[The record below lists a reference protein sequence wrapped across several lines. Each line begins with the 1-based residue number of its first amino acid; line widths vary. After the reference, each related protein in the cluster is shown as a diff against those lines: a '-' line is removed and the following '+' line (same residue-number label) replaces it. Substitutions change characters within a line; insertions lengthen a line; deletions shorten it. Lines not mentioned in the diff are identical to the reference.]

1 MGSHT
6 TRSFQA
12 ALTCGLVVLAVATA
26 PPASAAEPT
35 TIWVSATGSGNGRS
49 ATEPMS
55 VQSLADLDLAPGTR
69 VELTGAKSIDRTVVI
84 DGADAGSPSQ
94 PVVVT
99 TAVGSS
105 VQLAP
110 PPGQPAVR
118 VVDATGVSVL
128 DIDVAGTL
136 APAAVEVT
144 TERTGEDR
152 PEAVTVSGVVAT
164 GVDAGVTVT
173 GTKVGAG
180 VRGLRVAGVSVDSSA
195 SASVA
200 VAGPA
205 DAPGN
210 EPSHLDVRI
219 SGVQGPVRL
228 GSVAGAVV
236 DGRSAPSGVVAVST
250 TGASD
255 VRILGAAGGPSPR
268 GERSTPIPDPQPT
281 TGTSTAPSPTTSSA
295 TNTPTASTPMTTATS
310 PTTPASA
317 SPRPTASS
325 GPASSTS
332 SAVTPSPSSTTT
344 PATSPTSSTANTAST
359 KAPDVAMPGLP
370 SVAAGVVVSTDQLPS
385 ALTAATG
392 RRGAVVIVRS
402 ADAPDG
408 AVRWSSTTA
417 TPGQIKAQIAAASA
431 AGTPV
436 LVQIGGDA
444 SDTVALAT
452 PEQATRFADSVVAL
466 HETTGITGAVLA
478 TDSTGSTWTKDAV
491 SAAVTRISDQLGAGF
506 TIGIT
511 TGIRG
516 EHTGRALDLAAAL
529 GDRLDV
535 LMPVLT
541 GFGQAADGT
550 LLGQVAVDKLGA
562 ISDAGLPTGKVMPV
576 FGVGRSSTTSSAQVT
591 DTAWSAI
598 ADEDL
603 AGAAIALDT
612 SSGETPTGADVAV
625 VALARTWAAASSG
638 PATSASPTATAS
650 AAASTI
656 ASSAA
661 APTRSTATS
670 ASPTPTSATMSM
682 TTSPVST
689 LATTTPTAAPAPAGS
704 GDNPTPGWASGSSGD
719 AAWKGDFWTW
729 RGSAGEAAGS
739 WSDALSDKSTAEQ
752 AADQAIAP
760 TWILG
765 PGAHWGAW
773 DGLMDLAPGGMVK
786 GMTWAQ
792 AANGDLDAHW
802 RAILESVKTSWGD
815 RSYDLLNVRPFHEFN
830 GNWMPWSVA
839 AADLNDFRA
848 GWARWAAL
856 QREILPGSHVVWS
869 INAGTLQDY
878 DIRSAYPGDDLV
890 DVISID
896 SYNNY
901 PYVTTA
907 DAFSAKVNA
916 VQATGGPAGVASL
929 FAFAKEHGK
938 PAAVSE
944 WSSDGNP
951 SDNGGGDSPVF
962 FEQMHKLF
970 AQAAADGVLKYEIL
984 FDIPATDSYG
994 ISPGISTQPN
1004 ASEAYRR
1011 LW

>member
-1 MGSHT
+1 
-6 TRSFQA
+6 
-12 ALTCGLVVLAVATA
+12 
-26 PPASAAEPT
+26 
-35 TIWVSATGSGNGRS
+35 
-49 ATEPMS
+49 MS
-55 VQSLADLDLAPGTR
+55 VQALAELDLAPGTR
-69 VELTGAKSIDRTVVI
+69 VELTGTKPIDRTVVI

-99 TAVGSS
+99 TAAGSS
-105 VQLAP
+105 VKLAP
-110 PPGQPAVR
+110 PAGQPAVR

-128 DIDVAGTL
+128 DVDVAGTR

-200 VAGPA
+200 VAGPV

-210 EPSHLDVRI
+210 EPSHVDVRI
-219 SGVQGPVRL
+219 SGVQAPVRL

-268 GERSTPIPDPQPT
+268 GESSAPTPAPQPT
-281 TGTSTAPSPTTSSA
+281 TGTSTTPTLSATSSPTSA
-295 TNTPTASTPMTTATS
+295 PTT
-310 PTTPASA
+310 TTPASPA
-317 SPRPTASS
+317 ATTASRPVTSTPTSPRPTASS
-325 GPASSTS
+325 SPVTASSPASSTGS
-332 SAVTPSPSSTTT
+332 TASTARPSSTATASPTT
-344 PATSPTSSTANTAST
+344 SSVTTSPTSALSSTSAGAST
-359 KAPDVAMPGLP
+359 TSSGTATSTKVPDVAMPGLP
-370 SVAAGVVVSTDQLPS
+370 AAAAGVVVSTDQLPS
-385 ALTAATG
+385 ALTAAGG
-392 RRGAVVIVRS
+392 RPGAVVIVRS

-417 TPGQIKAQIAAASA
+417 TPGQIRTQITAATA

-452 PEQATRFADSVVAL
+452 PEQAARFADSVVAL
-466 HETTGITGAVLA
+466 HRATGITGVVLA

-491 SAAVTRISDQLGAGF
+491 TAAVTSITGQLGDGF

-516 EHTGRALDLAAAL
+516 EHTGRALDLAAVL

-535 LMPVLT
+535 VLPVLT
-541 GFGQAADGT
+541 GFGQAADGD
-550 LLGQVAVDKLGA
+550 LLGQVAVDKLDA
-562 ISDAGLPTGKVMPV
+562 ITDAGLPADKILPV
-576 FGVGRSSTTSSAQVT
+576 FGIGRSSTTSSAQVT

-603 AGAAIALDT
+603 AGAAVALDT
-612 SSGETPTGADVAV
+612 SSGETPTGADVAA
-625 VALARTWAAASSG
+625 VALARTWATTSSA
-638 PATSASPTATAS
+638 PATSASPTTTAS

-656 ASSAA
+656 TASTVTSSAA
-661 APTRSTATS
+661 ASSTTASPTRSTPTS
-670 ASPTPTSATMSM
+670 ASSSSTSAAATS
-682 TTSPVST
+682 TTRTTTATSTAGTSP
-689 LATTTPTAAPAPAGS
+689 ATTAPATSAPAPAGNAN
-704 GDNPTPGWASGSSGD
+704 DPTPGWASGSSGD
-719 AAWKGDFWTW
+719 AAWKGDFWGW

-765 PGAHWGAW
+765 PGAHWGTW
-773 DGLMDLAPGGMVK
+773 DKLMDLAPGGMVD

-792 AANGDLDAHW
+792 AANGGLDAHW
-802 RAILESVKTSWGD
+802 RAILESVKTSWGT
-815 RSYDLLNVRPFHEFN
+815 RSNDLLNIRPFHEFN
-830 GNWMPWSVA
+830 GNWYPWSVTA
-839 AADLNDFRA
+839 GDLDNFRA
-848 GWARWAAL
+848 GWARWTAL
-856 QREILPGSHVVWS
+856 QREILPGSHVVWN

-896 SYNNY
+896 SYNNW
-901 PYVTTA
+901 PYVTTQPEF
-907 DAFSAKVNA
+907 DAKVNA

-929 FAFAKEHGK
+929 FAFAKQHGK

-944 WSSDGNP
+944 WSSDGKP
-951 SDNGGGDSPVF
+951 GDNGGGDSPVF
-962 FEQMHKLF
+962 FQEMHKLF
-970 AQAAADGVLKYEIL
+970 EQAAADGVLKYEVV
-984 FDIPATDSYG
+984 FDIPAGDSYA
-994 ISPGISTQPN
+994 ISPGITTQPN
-1004 ASEAYRR
+1004 AAETYRQ

>member
-1 MGSHT
+1 MRSHT

-26 PPASAAEPT
+26 PPAAAAEPT
-35 TIWVSATGSGNGRS
+35 TIWVSATGSGNGQS

-55 VQSLADLDLAPGTR
+55 VQALADLDLAPGTR
-69 VELTGAKSIDRTVVI
+69 VELTGTKPIDRTVVI

-99 TAVGSS
+99 TAGSS

-128 DIDVAGTL
+128 DIEIAGTR
-136 APAAVEVT
+136 ASAAVEVT

-152 PEAVTVSGVVAT
+152 PEAVTVSGVVAS
-164 GVDAGVTVT
+164 GVATGVTVT

-205 DAPGN
+205 AAPGN

-219 SGVQGPVRL
+219 SGVQAPVRL

-268 GERSTPIPDPQPT
+268 GENSAPIPDPQPT
-281 TGTSTAPSPTTSSA
+281 TGTSTAPTPTTSS
-295 TNTPTASTPMTTATS
+295 PSTTATS
-310 PTTPASA
+310 PTTA

-332 SAVTPSPSSTTT
+332 SAVTTAPPSTTA
-344 PATSPTSSTANTAST
+344 PATSTTSSTSSAAST

-370 SVAAGVVVSTDQLPS
+370 AAAAGLVVTTDQLPS

-392 RRGAVVIVRS
+392 RPGAVVIVRT
-402 ADAPDG
+402 AEAPDG
-408 AVRWSSTTA
+408 AVRWSSTTD
-417 TPGQIKAQIAAASA
+417 TPGQIKKQITAATA

-436 LVQIGGDA
+436 LIQIGGGP
-444 SDTVALAT
+444 SDTVALVSSD
-452 PEQATRFADSVVAL
+452 QAERFADSIVAL
-466 HETTGITGAVLA
+466 HRATGITGVVLA

-491 SAAVTRISDQLGAGF
+491 TAAVTRIGDQLGAGF

-516 EHTGRALDLAAAL
+516 EHTGRALDLATTL
-529 GDRLDV
+529 GNRLS
-535 LMPVLT
+535 LLLPVLT

-550 LLGQVAVDKLGA
+550 LLGQVAVDKLDA
-562 ISDAGLPTGKVMPV
+562 ITDAGLPAAKVLPV

-591 DTAWSAI
+591 DTAWSAV

-603 AGAAIALDT
+603 AGAAITLDT
-612 SSGETPTGADVAV
+612 SSGETPTGADVAA
-625 VALARTWAAASSG
+625 VALARTWATAQSGSSASASPTVTSSSTASTVTSSMAATSTEASSTRST
-638 PATSASPTATAS
+638 PTSASPTQ
-650 AAASTI
+650 
-656 ASSAA
+656 
-661 APTRSTATS
+661 TS
-670 ASPTPTSATMSM
+670 ATTSATMN
-682 TTSPVST
+682 PVST
-689 LATTTPTAAPAPAGS
+689 SVTTTPTAAPAPAGS
-704 GDNPTPGWASGSSGD
+704 GNDPTPGWASGSSGD
-719 AAWKGDFWTW
+719 AAWRGDFWTW
-729 RGSAGEAAGS
+729 RESPGEAAGT

-760 TWILG
+760 TWVLG
-765 PGAHWGAW
+765 SGAHWGSW
-773 DGLMDLAPGGMVK
+773 DKLIDLAPGGMVK

-802 RAILESVKTSWGD
+802 RAILESVKTAWGS
-815 RSYDLLNVRPFHEFN
+815 RSTDLLNIRPFHEFN
-830 GNWMPWSVA
+830 GNWYPWSVTA
-839 AADLNDFRA
+839 GDLDNFRA
-848 GWARWAAL
+848 GWARWVTL
-856 QREILPGSHVVWS
+856 QREILPGSHVAWS
-869 INAGTLQDY
+869 INAGTLQSY

-907 DAFSAKVNA
+907 AEFDAKVTA

-929 FAFAKEHGK
+929 FAYAKEHDK